1 MNECCFKCGKPSTC
15 TATAAVGEK
24 CKYNW
29 NGLCKFYSIGSGDD
43 IDKPCHEEEELI
55 KVAVLYFV
63 KKFNEIK
70 KEQRSENA

>member
-1 MNECCFKCGKPSTC
+1 MVKCCSKCGAPSTC
-15 TATAAVGEK
+15 TVTAAVGEK

-29 NGLCKFYSIGSGDD
+29 DGQCEFYSMGSGNDM
-43 IDKPCHEEEELI
+43 DKPCYEEEELI

-70 KEQRSENA
+70 KESL